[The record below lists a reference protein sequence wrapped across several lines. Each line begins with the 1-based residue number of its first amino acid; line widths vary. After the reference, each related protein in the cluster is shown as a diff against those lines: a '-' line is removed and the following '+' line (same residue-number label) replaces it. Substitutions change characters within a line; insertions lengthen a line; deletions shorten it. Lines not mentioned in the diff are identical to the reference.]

1 MKELIW
7 TKFFFGRRFFQAFCR
22 HCRLLCWWRQLQR
35 RRRQRRLAFW
45 QKHHLFAFRLYFAY
59 EPCDRICITLLL
71 CYCSPAW
78 LRLFTVCLLH
88 TTDMFCLLQSL
99 CTLYFNLYAHSF
111 AIYMYAKAV
120 GIRTTTSLSLL
131 LFFPV
136 FCMDGSRFFYSYLT
150 VERCWYD
157 MNVFSPVNIF
167 IIHILYMAKIC
178 ANLYGT
184 VASATFQRDMF
195 RGADG
200 VNVES
205 ARQPNNCIDQCVA
218 VAHCLYCFH
227 DHNFHKNCKI
237 TDQYNAIRIMA
248 CKCGDSVEYLVFV

>member
-1 MKELIW
+1 MTTTAETKTTTAACFLTKASFVRIPFILCIW
-7 TKFFFGRRFFQAFCR
+7 A
-22 HCRLLCWWRQLQR
+22 
-35 RRRQRRLAFW
+35 
-45 QKHHLFAFRLYFAY
+45 
-59 EPCDRICITLLL
+59 PCDRICITLLL

-88 TTDMFCLLQSL
+88 TTDIFCLLQSL

-205 ARQPNNCIDQCVA
+205 AIASICVWLWLIVCIV
-218 VAHCLYCFH
+218 FM
-227 DHNFHKNCKI
+227 I
-237 TDQYNAIRIMA
+237 TIFTRIAKLPINIMQF
-248 CKCGDSVEYLVFV
+248 E

>member
-1 MKELIW
+1 
-7 TKFFFGRRFFQAFCR
+7 
-22 HCRLLCWWRQLQR
+22 
-35 RRRQRRLAFW
+35 
-45 QKHHLFAFRLYFAY
+45 
-59 EPCDRICITLLL
+59 
-71 CYCSPAW
+71 
-78 LRLFTVCLLH
+78 
-88 TTDMFCLLQSL
+88 
-99 CTLYFNLYAHSF
+99 
-111 AIYMYAKAV
+111 
-120 GIRTTTSLSLL
+120 
-131 LFFPV
+131 
-136 FCMDGSRFFYSYLT
+136 
-150 VERCWYD
+150 

-248 CKCGDSVEYLVFV
+248 CKCGDSVEYSVFV